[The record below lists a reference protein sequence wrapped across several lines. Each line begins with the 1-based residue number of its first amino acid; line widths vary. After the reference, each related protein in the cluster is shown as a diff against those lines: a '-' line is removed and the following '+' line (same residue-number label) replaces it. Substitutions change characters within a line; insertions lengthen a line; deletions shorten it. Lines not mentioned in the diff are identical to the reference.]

1 MNSRLSKAAEQRLVD
16 CEQSHAHPQHRDNL
30 RRNDGGQ
37 CVGESGDE
45 YSMAIEMSSDS
56 EGSGGGDLGDAN
68 WDELAGEGT
77 AGLKMDGEIAFGAA
91 VE

>member
-1 MNSRLSKAAEQRLVD
+1 
-16 CEQSHAHPQHRDNL
+16 
-30 RRNDGGQ
+30 
-37 CVGESGDE
+37 
-45 YSMAIEMSSDS
+45 MAIEMSSDS